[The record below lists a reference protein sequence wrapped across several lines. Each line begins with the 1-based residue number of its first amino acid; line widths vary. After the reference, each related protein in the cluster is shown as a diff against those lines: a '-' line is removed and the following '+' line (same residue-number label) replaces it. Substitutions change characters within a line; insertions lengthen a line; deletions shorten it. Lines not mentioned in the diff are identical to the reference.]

1 MNPGKTIEEATKLA
15 VKYSIQLIVCEG
27 GAYQATLIYWFGV
40 VYQQL
45 GVQGIQVGEITSGGM
60 QKNARI
66 RAALKDLLAGKIVL
80 GPQARSKVIYQIT
93 QWNPLKTK
101 NVDELLDILA
111 YIYKIIEL
119 YPQWIP
125 LLINDEADGNMPTA
139 STGESL
145 GLPF

>member
-1 MNPGKTIEEATKLA
+1 
-15 VKYSIQLIVCEG
+15 
-27 GAYQATLIYWFGV
+27 
-40 VYQQL
+40 
-45 GVQGIQVGEITSGGM
+45 
-60 QKNARI
+60 
-66 RAALKDLLAGKIVL
+66 
-80 GPQARSKVIYQIT
+80 
-93 QWNPLKTK
+93 
-101 NVDELLDILA
+101 VDELLDILA